1 MGLFYGVVSI
11 DAKTLQTTATSAI
24 VCKVKLVL
32 WHLNVCKMQRF
43 REKDESCCCTFCKA
57 TSKRTAVRLS
67 SSLNQSEGVAGD
79 EQFFICGHHHHF
91 HAAVGR

>member
-1 MGLFYGVVSI
+1 MDLFYGFVSI

-43 REKDESCCCTFCKA
+43 REKA
-57 TSKRTAVRLS
+57 
-67 SSLNQSEGVAGD
+67 
-79 EQFFICGHHHHF
+79 
-91 HAAVGR
+91 